1 LGGVFVHVQIGS
13 NVSRNGL
20 TVALAEALGA
30 SAQKKAQS
38 NASSSSSHLEKKSI
52 SSSSGE
58 DVLDTKD
65 FRDSFLKLDKKQRD
79 QCNGLSWTVSQMME
93 TQIKRSLDLLEQTPW
108 LLVHEVEIEMKRCVG
123 IIFVWLSRIALA
135 TRTLSH
141 QLQTVLTM
149 SAQGKHSTNSQL
161 CANVN
166 SNFRCIE
173 HAVHEARRLLKI
185 AKDLYQERSQTL
197 LSVNSTLKN
206 ILHHLD
212 VTAKKLLCLCR
223 NTSPKLH
230 LILSST
236 SIMETTGWRVLIV
249 T

>member
-1 LGGVFVHVQIGS
+1 VS
-13 NVSRNGL
+13 NRNGL
-20 TVALAEALGA
+20 TVTLAEALGA
-30 SAQKKAQS
+30 SAQKKVQS
-38 NASSSSSHLEKKSI
+38 NPSSSSDVKKKHI
-52 SSSSGE
+52 SDSGE
-58 DVLDTKD
+58 GVLDIKD
-65 FRDSFLKLDKKQRD
+65 CRGSFLRLDKNQRD
-79 QCNGLSWTVSQMME
+79 ECNGLSWTVSRMME
-93 TQIKRSLDLLEQTPW
+93 TQIKRSLDLLQQTPW

-141 QLQTVLTM
+141 QLQTVLTL
-149 SAQGKHSTNSQL
+149 STLSTQRKYSNNNQL

-173 HAVHEARRLLKI
+173 HAVYEARRLLKI
-185 AKDLYQERSQTL
+185 AKDLYEERSQTL
-197 LSVNSTLKN
+197 LSVNATLKN

-212 VTAKKLLCLCR
+212 VTAKKLLYLCR

-236 SIMETTGWRVLIV
+236 SIMEATSWRVLII